1 MIKSVVCYG
10 AEDLRVEA
18 TSLPDL
24 LPGQVRIEVAAGGIC
39 GSDLHYFNHGG
50 FGAIRIKEPMILGHE
65 ISGRVTDI
73 AVSDITVSDIAVS
86 DIIGDI
92 EEVSV
97 GDLVA
102 VNPSRPCYSCFYCQ
116 QAMYNQCMEMRFY
129 GSAMRFPHVQGVFS
143 QVIVAEASQCFK
155 LPAEVSPAHAA
166 CAEPLSVA
174 LSAIRKAGELMGKS
188 VLVTGSG
195 PIGSLVI
202 AAARAFGAAH
212 IVATDIVDEALQR
225 AKEMGADETINVL
238 KHPDAFDKYSAG
250 KGVFDV
256 VIEASGNEAALRSAL
271 TVLRPQGRLVL
282 LGLGGDISLPLN
294 VMVAKEFSIQ
304 GSFRFHEEFSWA
316 VQLIAEKRIPLAP
329 LLTHSFPVD
338 QAVEAFTT
346 ANDRTK
352 AMKVQLSF
360 A

>member
-24 LPGQVRIEVAAGGIC
+24 LPGQMRIEVAAGGIC

-102 VNPSRPCYSCFYCQ
+102 VNPSRPCYSCFYCK
-116 QAMYNQCMEMRFY
+116 QAMYNQCLEMRFY

-155 LPAEVSPAHAA
+155 FPAEVSPAHAA

-202 AAARAFGAAH
+202 AAAKAFGAAR

-225 AKEMGADETINVL
+225 AKEIGADETINVL
-238 KHPDAFDKYSAG
+238 KHPDAFDKYSAK

-271 TVLRPQGRLVL
+271 NVLRPQGRLVL

-294 VMVAKEFSIQ
+294 VMVAKEFSLQ
-304 GSFRFHEEFSWA
+304 GSFRFHEEFAWA

>member
-10 AEDLRVEA
+10 ADDLRVEA

-65 ISGRVTDI
+65 ISGHITDVAVSDI
-73 AVSDITVSDIAVS
+73 AVADVAVSDIT
-86 DIIGDI
+86 GDI
-92 EEVSV
+92 EEVSL

-102 VNPSRPCYSCFYCQ
+102 VNPSRPCYSCFYCK
-116 QAMYNQCMEMRFY
+116 QAMYNQCLEMRFY

-155 LPAEVSPAHAA
+155 FPAEVSPAHAA

-202 AAARAFGAAH
+202 AAAKAFGAAH

-225 AKEMGADETINVL
+225 AKEIGADETINVF
-238 KHPDAFDKYSAG
+238 KQPDALDKYSG
-250 KGVFDV
+250 RKGVFDV

-271 TVLRPQGRLVL
+271 NVLRPQGRLVL

-294 VMVAKEFSIQ
+294 VMVAKEFSLQ
-304 GSFRFHEEFSWA
+304 GSFRFHEEFAWA

-329 LLTHSFPVD
+329 LLTHTFPVD

>member
-1 MIKSVVCYG
+1 M
-10 AEDLRVEA
+10 RVEA

-24 LPGQVRIEVAAGGIC
+24 LPGQVRIEVVAGGIC

-50 FGAIRIKEPMILGHE
+50 FGSVRIKEPMILGHE
-65 ISGRVTDI
+65 ISGHVIDV
-73 AVSDITVSDIAVS
+73 A
-86 DIIGDI
+86 GDV
-92 EEVSV
+92 EEVQV

-102 VNPSRPCYSCFYCQ
+102 VNPSRPCYNCFYCK

-143 QVIVAEASQCFK
+143 QVIVADAVQCFK
-155 LPAEVSPAHAA
+155 LPAQVNPAHAA

-174 LSAIRKAGELMGKS
+174 LSVIRKAGELMGKS

-202 AAARAFGAAH
+202 AAAKAFGAAH

-225 AKEMGADETINVL
+225 VKEIGADETINVI
-238 KHPDAFDKYSAG
+238 KQPDALDAYSAG

-271 TVLRPQGRLVL
+271 NVLRPQGRLVL

-304 GSFRFHEEFSWA
+304 GSFRFHEEFQWA
-316 VQLIAEKRIPLAP
+316 VQLIAENRIPLAS
-329 LLTHSFPVD
+329 LLTHIFPID

>member
-1 MIKSVVCYG
+1 MKYRDMGEKLIKSVVCYG

-65 ISGRVTDI
+65 ISGHITDV
-73 AVSDITVSDIAVS
+73 AVSDIT
-86 DIIGDI
+86 GDV

-202 AAARAFGAAH
+202 AAAKAFGAAH

-225 AKEMGADETINVL
+225 AKEIGADATINVL
-238 KHPDAFDKYSAG
+238 TQPDALDKYSAR

-271 TVLRPQGRLVL
+271 NILRPHGRLVL

-304 GSFRFHEEFSWA
+304 GSFRFHEEFVWA